1 MQFCQRTLECTQAG
15 FVCEEPVSTV
25 DSGPAPLMVCNPPHV
40 VENIEGVREDAAI
53 EEAST
58 SYAGGDE
65 ERD

>member
-1 MQFCQRTLECTQAG
+1 M
-15 FVCEEPVSTV
+15 STV